1 MHFCSESSKA
11 ESTSQQN
18 SLKSITKEREET
30 FKKRLLKASKSDVK
44 NVLTLRLKIRI
55 YFHWKLL
62 DIQLLLITLLQ
73 KDFQERFLKKIGFFL
88 GLYSTKSFDILTQQ
102 KVFGSKLMNEIEKVL
117 LSFISCS
124 FLSIYFCFFRYSEE
138 DDSKGQ
144 CDLLAYSSDPLKQ
157 SMETLADPK
166 YNIYQK
172 DGSCDDLNNLNLNSE
187 MPRSRELTGKIAND
201 PPPPYSRPQ
210 FSGFLGNSFFHV
222 QNLKPQYSTNQKIDG
237 GFFNTAASL
246 LVGEG
251 IRYNNEGKMIPFHG
265 FQF

>member
-1 MHFCSESSKA
+1 
-11 ESTSQQN
+11 
-18 SLKSITKEREET
+18 
-30 FKKRLLKASKSDVK
+30 
-44 NVLTLRLKIRI
+44 
-55 YFHWKLL
+55 
-62 DIQLLLITLLQ
+62 
-73 KDFQERFLKKIGFFL
+73 
-88 GLYSTKSFDILTQQ
+88 
-102 KVFGSKLMNEIEKVL
+102 MNEIEKVL

>member
-1 MHFCSESSKA
+1 MVFE
-11 ESTSQQN
+11 
-18 SLKSITKEREET
+18 
-30 FKKRLLKASKSDVK
+30 K
-44 NVLTLRLKIRI
+44 NRV
-55 YFHWKLL
+55 FWV
-62 DIQLLLITLLQ
+62 
-73 KDFQERFLKKIGFFL
+73 FL
-88 GLYSTKSFDILTQQ
+88 GLYSTKSFDILAQQ

-251 IRYNNEGKMIPFHG
+251 IRYNNEGKMIPFRG
-265 FQF
+265 FQFSRNICGFIYSFVFFLSYKLPDRKQTDYVAF